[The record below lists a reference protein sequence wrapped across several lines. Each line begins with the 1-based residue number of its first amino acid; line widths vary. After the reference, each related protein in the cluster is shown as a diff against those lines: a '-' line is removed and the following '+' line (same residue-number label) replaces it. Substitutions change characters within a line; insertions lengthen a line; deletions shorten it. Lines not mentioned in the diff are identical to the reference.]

1 MTRKKLVCLL
11 LSLLFSILSCTA
23 CTKQEDTLT
32 VHFLDIGQGDC
43 ALLRA
48 PQGDILIDAGP
59 DSSEELLCLRL
70 RELGVEELAL
80 AVLSHPDEDHIGGM
94 DGVLATVSVQK
105 IWINGTYPESEA
117 ANRLLQAAK
126 EQHTDVTA
134 VYAGAYIDLG
144 ELRISVLHP
153 FSDPIG
159 IESNESSLALLVQ
172 YGETR
177 AIFTGDLGKENEELL
192 LQTYGAANLQSDVYK
207 VAHHGSSTS
216 SSTAFLEAVKPSYA
230 VISCSLDNSFGH
242 PTGETLYNLERIGA
256 TVLRTD
262 RSREIV
268 LISDGEQF
276 QVLDEYR

>member
-1 MTRKKLVCLL
+1 MSRKKLVCLL
-11 LSLLFSILSCTA
+11 LSLSLFVLSCTA
-23 CTKQEDTLT
+23 CSKQEDILT

-94 DGVLATVSVQK
+94 DGVLATVPVQK
-105 IWINGTYPESEA
+105 IWINGTYPDSEA

-159 IESNESSLALLVQ
+159 VDSNEGSLALLVQ
-172 YGETR
+172 YGKTR
-177 AIFTGDLGKENEELL
+177 AIFTGDLGAEAEKTLI
-192 LQTYGAANLQSDVYK
+192 QTYGAANLQSDVYK

-216 SSTAFLEAVKPSYA
+216 SSPAFLEAVKPSYA

-242 PTGETLYNLERIGA
+242 PTGETLYNLEHIGA

-268 LISDGEQF
+268 LISDGERF
-276 QVLDEYR
+276 QTLDE